1 MPIYL
6 SPKPHHVG
14 HPLSNLRLCYLLHV
28 SYLSD
33 EACAHRVR
41 VDCYLFT
48 KSSSCHRSF
57 FDWTTPVKLC
67 STVFCMLIDC
77 LLHQFLGSI
86 QKGVRV
92 RVPPRMHVV
101 NELKQQV
108 VDVRL
113 CLSAIPLTTCRLDNI
128 CKEVL
133 NYFPDLLCVV
143 CTYSPYF
150 MIFSKSARE
159 SHTLP
164 PAKLLWQN
172 STGLSSGLRLR
183 SAFESFHR
191 TPCRL
196 ASPCLFQLGNSQK
209 FLSVHSTLPIP
220 FGSNFLTLALH
231 RFSVDGITLH
241 RFSVDGS
248 SRPFQSTRFRYS
260 CKCNWMLWLSLCAF
274 GTRT

>member
-1 MPIYL
+1 
-6 SPKPHHVG
+6 
-14 HPLSNLRLCYLLHV
+14 
-28 SYLSD
+28 
-33 EACAHRVR
+33 
-41 VDCYLFT
+41 
-48 KSSSCHRSF
+48 
-57 FDWTTPVKLC
+57 
-67 STVFCMLIDC
+67 
-77 LLHQFLGSI
+77 
-86 QKGVRV
+86 
-92 RVPPRMHVV
+92 MHVV

-113 CLSAIPLTTCRLDNI
+113 CLLAISLTTCRSNDI

-133 NYFPDLLCVV
+133 HYFLTSFTSSAPIHRSFL
-143 CTYSPYF
+143 
-150 MIFSKSARE
+150 IFSQSSRE

-164 PAKLLWQN
+164 SAKLLWQN

>member
-1 MPIYL
+1 
-6 SPKPHHVG
+6 
-14 HPLSNLRLCYLLHV
+14 
-28 SYLSD
+28 
-33 EACAHRVR
+33 
-41 VDCYLFT
+41 
-48 KSSSCHRSF
+48 
-57 FDWTTPVKLC
+57 
-67 STVFCMLIDC
+67 
-77 LLHQFLGSI
+77 
-86 QKGVRV
+86 
-92 RVPPRMHVV
+92 
-101 NELKQQV
+101 
-108 VDVRL
+108 
-113 CLSAIPLTTCRLDNI
+113 
-128 CKEVL
+128 
-133 NYFPDLLCVV
+133 
-143 CTYSPYF
+143 

-274 GTRT
+274 GTRTWTLYSPFDIADNLSCGGKSWCAFDRCCFYYFGRNSLVAGSSMCSIVDLQPTAVLGTSSKLSNPAVF